1 MSKQYIQPPELF
13 PSERF
18 GFTQVVTSPPGK
30 LVFVS
35 GQVGWDSE
43 LKLAGGGDLSEQA
56 RQALANLANALR
68 AAGASPSDLTM
79 VRAYIV
85 GYKPEYAQQLA
96 PLFDEFL
103 GGATPPASTW
113 VGVQALAAPDLL
125 IEIEA
130 VAVVGS

>member
-18 GFTQVVTSPPGK
+18 GFTQVVSSPPGK
-30 LVFVS
+30 LVFIS
-35 GQVGWDSE
+35 GQVGWDAE
-43 LKLAGGGDLSEQA
+43 MKLAGADLSKQA
-56 RQALANLANALR
+56 RQALANLAIALR
-68 AAGASPSDLTM
+68 AAGASTSDLTM
-79 VRAYIV
+79 LRTYIV
-85 GYKPEYAQQLA
+85 GYKPEYARLLA

>member
-1 MSKQYIQPPELF
+1 VSKQYIQPPELF

-18 GFTQVVTSPPGK
+18 GFTQVVSSPPGK

-35 GQVGWDSE
+35 GQVGWDAE
-43 LKLAGGGDLSEQA
+43 MKLAGADLSEQA
-56 RQALANLANALR
+56 RQALANLAIALR
-68 AAGASPSDLTM
+68 AAGASTSDLTM
-79 VRAYIV
+79 LRTYIV
-85 GYKPEYAQQLA
+85 GYKAEYAQRLA